1 MLKVT
6 CYNSLCQLLE
16 ILFLSWYI
24 RGMTVLCVLVI
35 ILASHIY
42 TLGYLLGYLPSKA
55 SPLVLLFLS
64 LGVLLLCFLPLLV
77 LEYMDRGYVVTYGQR
92 LGGHV
97 SLISHPYGDSSAA
110 YLGTTIL
117 TILLFTITSINTT

>member
-1 MLKVT
+1 M
-6 CYNSLCQLLE
+6 
-16 ILFLSWYI
+16 
-24 RGMTVLCVLVI
+24 
-35 ILASHIY
+35 
-42 TLGYLLGYLPSKA
+42 
-55 SPLVLLFLS
+55 
-64 LGVLLLCFLPLLV
+64 

-117 TILLFTITSINTT
+117 TIFCFRNTKKQSINTTTFPQHLGVHPCDTNTDQWLTSQPQNSKVSLEEIERC

>member
-1 MLKVT
+1 M
-6 CYNSLCQLLE
+6 
-16 ILFLSWYI
+16 
-24 RGMTVLCVLVI
+24 
-35 ILASHIY
+35 
-42 TLGYLLGYLPSKA
+42 
-55 SPLVLLFLS
+55 
-64 LGVLLLCFLPLLV
+64 

-117 TILLFTITSINTT
+117 TILLFTTTINQYTTTFSQHLGVHPCDTNTDQWLTSQPQNSKVSLEEIKMQS

>member
-1 MLKVT
+1 MLFYSTKK
-6 CYNSLCQLLE
+6 E
-16 ILFLSWYI
+16 
-24 RGMTVLCVLVI
+24 
-35 ILASHIY
+35 
-42 TLGYLLGYLPSKA
+42 LP
-55 SPLVLLFLS
+55 
-64 LGVLLLCFLPLLV
+64 V

-117 TILLFTITSINTT
+117 TILLFTTINQYTTTFSQHLGVHPCDTNS